1 MKKLSFGFLC
11 FILMC
16 FLISSPAYGDIGPK
30 PSVVIDF
37 IGLEGK
43 TYYVTLLSSV
53 KTTGPY
59 TAVKEGNISAYR
71 YKKGDRDYD
80 IFMKFVDYKDK
91 DGFYFLQFFQDCTQT
106 HRFSWT
112 YYPPNE
118 FKILIYFPDT
128 DCFIVSDRSFERYA
142 FDSYFT
148 ANVSETKITVK
159 KSYDYTSEIISL
171 IIRIVL
177 TIGIESGIALLFGFR
192 EKKLIYF
199 IVLVNIITQILL
211 NFGLNI
217 INFLYGNLAFIAF
230 YILAEI
236 MVFILEAIL
245 YTWYMKKHSIK
256 SVSSWKAVLYAFV
269 GNGTSFIL
277 GMYLAFWLPAI
288 F

>member
-37 IGLEGK
+37 TGLEGK

-118 FKILIYFPDT
+118 FKILIYLPDT
-128 DCFIVSDRSFERYA
+128 DSFIVSDRSFERYA

-199 IVLVNIITQILL
+199 IMLVNVITQILL

-217 INFLYGNLAFIAF
+217 INFLYGNLAFIVF

-236 MVFILEAIL
+236 MVLILEAIL
-245 YTWYMKKHSIK
+245 YTRYIKKYGII
-256 SVSSWKAVLYAFV
+256 SVSSWKAILYAFV

-277 GMYLAFWLPAI
+277 GMCLAFWIPAI

>member
-1 MKKLSFGFLC
+1 
-11 FILMC
+11 MC
-16 FLISSPAYGDIGPK
+16 FLLSSPAYGDMGPK

-37 IGLEGK
+37 IGLEGR
-43 TYYVTLLSSV
+43 TYYVTLLSNV

-59 TAVKEGNISAYR
+59 SAVKDESIYGYR

-80 IFMKFVDYKDK
+80 IFLKFVDYKDK

-128 DCFIVSDRSFERYA
+128 DSFIVSDRSFERYA

-148 ANVSETKITVK
+148 AKVSGSKITVK

-171 IIRIVL
+171 VVRIVL

-192 EKKLIYF
+192 GKKLIYF

-256 SVSSWKAVLYAFV
+256 SVSSWKSVLYAFV